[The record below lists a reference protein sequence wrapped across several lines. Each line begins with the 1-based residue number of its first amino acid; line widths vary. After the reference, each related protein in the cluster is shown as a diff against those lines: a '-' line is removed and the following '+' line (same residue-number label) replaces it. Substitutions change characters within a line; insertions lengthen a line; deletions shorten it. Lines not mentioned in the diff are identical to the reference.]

1 MNLPLIG
8 LTATRLTG
16 RSGQPMHAVP
26 EAYVRALSE
35 AGALP
40 VLIPLGLPE
49 SALGALLERLDGVL
63 FTGGGDI
70 VPERYHGTSIEQVN
84 GVDPDRD
91 RVELCLVQDVLKSQT
106 PFFGICRG
114 FQVVNVAMGGT
125 LYEDIGSQLEGAL
138 KHDYYPDWARDHLA
152 HEVRLESGSRLAGI
166 LEGGRFRV
174 NSLHHQG
181 VRDLAPGLSAVA
193 HSPDGL
199 VEAVEIP
206 GHPFGLSVQWHPE
219 CLPDRPEMRR
229 LFRAFV
235 EAAAR
240 HRA

>member
-1 MNLPLIG
+1 MKLPLIG
-8 LTATRLTG
+8 LTASRLTG
-16 RSGQPMHAVP
+16 KSGHPMHAVP

-40 VLIPLGLPE
+40 ALIPLGLPE
-49 SALGALLERLDGVL
+49 ESLGALLARLDGVL

-70 VPERYHGTSIEQVN
+70 VPERYHGAAVEQVHD
-84 GVDPDRD
+84 VDPDRD
-91 RVELCLVQDVLKSQT
+91 RVEFCLVEDVLKSQM
-106 PFFGICRG
+106 PFLGICRG

-125 LYEDIGSQLEGAL
+125 LYEDIGSQCDGAL

-152 HEVRLESGSRLAGI
+152 HEVQLEPGSRLADI
-166 LEGGRFRV
+166 LGGTRIQV

-181 VRDLAPGLSAVA
+181 VRELAPGLLSVG

-199 VEAVEIP
+199 VEAVEVP

-219 CLPDRPEMRR
+219 CLPDRLEMRR

-235 EAAAR
+235 EAARDA
-240 HRA
+240 A